1 MVNQTI
7 NTNYFSICNKCYD
20 SEFRLRCHQRAHEM
34 RRKPREPLFC
44 DVCNAEF
51 NDKNSLKHHAI
62 THIEPPERLRR
73 LHECRFC
80 GKTFVK
86 PIEKVIFVFSLP
98 LKLVMGM
105 IKIS

>member
-1 MVNQTI
+1 
-7 NTNYFSICNKCYD
+7 
-20 SEFRLRCHQRAHEM
+20 M
-34 RRKPREPLFC
+34 RRKPREILVC
-44 DVCNAEF
+44 DVCNAQF

-86 PIEKVIFVFSLP
+86 PIEKVILLFFFIFWT
-98 LKLVMGM
+98 KNYT
-105 IKIS
+105 IYIF

>member
-1 MVNQTI
+1 
-7 NTNYFSICNKCYD
+7 
-20 SEFRLRCHQRAHEM
+20 M
-34 RRKPREPLFC
+34 RRKPREILIC
-44 DVCNAEF
+44 DVCNAQF

-86 PIEKVIFVFSLP
+86 PIEKVILLCFPFFVP
-98 LKLVMGM
+98 
-105 IKIS
+105 KIMLHNIF

>member
-1 MVNQTI
+1 
-7 NTNYFSICNKCYD
+7 
-20 SEFRLRCHQRAHEM
+20 M
-34 RRKPREPLFC
+34 RRKPREILFC

-86 PIEKVIFVFSLP
+86 PIEKVILQCSFFY
-98 LKLVMGM
+98 K
-105 IKIS
+105 IKVIFKIKYFR

>member
-1 MVNQTI
+1 
-7 NTNYFSICNKCYD
+7 
-20 SEFRLRCHQRAHEM
+20 M
-34 RRKPREPLFC
+34 RRKPREILVC
-44 DVCNAEF
+44 ETCNAQF

-86 PIEKVIFVFSLP
+86 PIEKVILLYFICVSYKYHIN
-98 LKLVMGM
+98 KL
-105 IKIS
+105 ISGKP

>member
-1 MVNQTI
+1 MTLIFITI
-7 NTNYFSICNKCYD
+7 LFKNLSTLNHFSVCNKCYE
-20 SEFRLRCHQRAHEM
+20 SEFRLQCHQRAHEM
-34 RRKPREPLFC
+34 RRKPREILVC

-86 PIEKVIFVFSLP
+86 PIEKVIL
-98 LKLVMGM
+98 
-105 IKIS
+105 

>member
-1 MVNQTI
+1 
-7 NTNYFSICNKCYD
+7 
-20 SEFRLRCHQRAHEM
+20 M
-34 RRKPREPLFC
+34 RRKPREVLVC
-44 DVCNAEF
+44 DVCNAQF

-86 PIEKVIFVFSLP
+86 PIEKVITPFKFLIKKII
-98 LKLVMGM
+98 LIFYLYIRLIMKEFILVRNLLLAQSVGVVLD
-105 IKIS
+105 